1 MAITR
6 AVIAMAH
13 QLKMEVVAE
22 GVETKAQLDFLDEHS
37 CEYAQGWLFSKALP
51 QDEVVKLLQHNT
63 GLVRLA

>member
-22 GVETKAQLDFLDEHS
+22 GVETSAQLEFLAEQK
-37 CEYAQGWLFSKALP
+37 CEYAQGWLFAKALP
-51 QDEVVKLLQHNT
+51 LEGVIGLLTDEFGVIRV
-63 GLVRLA
+63 G